1 MVDTLIGA
9 IHATKAAHQ
18 AAQEAWRK
26 YTLAYASN
34 NVEQM
39 HETYREYL
47 HLSSIDLAAAHW
59 HRGIS
64 RLMDLKWK

>member
-1 MVDTLIGA
+1 
-9 IHATKAAHQ
+9 
-18 AAQEAWRK
+18 
-26 YTLAYASN
+26 
-34 NVEQM
+34 M